1 MSTTSEI
8 NETFKSFF
16 TKLYS
21 SDHHPS
27 KDDLFDFFRNLNLP
41 TLSVEDAAQLDEPIS
56 LTELHEALKNMKK
69 QRSPGIDGLPAEL
82 YLAFWE
88 ILGPFW
94 LKAMHF
100 AIEQGFFH
108 KDLNT
113 ALMSVIPKS
122 DKDPLKCASY
132 RPISLINVD
141 LKMYARV
148 LAHRLESVLQDLI
161 HPDQTGFM
169 KGRMA
174 ADNIRRL
181 LHILSETQKSTS
193 PCGLL
198 FLDAEKAFDRLEWQY
213 LWHVLQKFYFGPKFI
228 KMIQVLYANPSA
240 RVCIG
245 GAISDLFAIN
255 RGTKQGCSLS
265 PLIFNLS
272 IEPFA
277 QYILILI
284 TFLPSKSV
292 LLSSLYQCSRMIP

>member
-1 MSTTSEI
+1 
-8 NETFKSFF
+8 
-16 TKLYS
+16 
-21 SDHHPS
+21 
-27 KDDLFDFFRNLNLP
+27 
-41 TLSVEDAAQLDEPIS
+41 
-56 LTELHEALKNMKK
+56 MKK

-122 DKDPLKCASY
+122 DKDPLECASY

-161 HPDQTGFM
+161 HPDQKGFM

-213 LWHVLQKFYFGPKFI
+213 LWHVLQKFHFGPKFI

-255 RGTKQGCSLS
+255 RGTKQGCLLS
-265 PLIFNLS
+265 PLIFDLS
-272 IEPFA
+272 IDCTI
-277 QYILILI
+277 Y
-284 TFLPSKSV
+284 S
-292 LLSSLYQCSRMIP
+292 